1 MQRIK
6 EIFKV
11 MCSIEK
17 DKLLHSFYGTLL
29 FSISLIWFSSFFAL
43 SIVIV
48 CALVKEIYDEY
59 TYGGFDWKDII
70 FTIMIPLILT
80 LGM

>member
-1 MQRIK
+1 MERIK

-11 MCSIEK
+11 VCSIER

-29 FSISLIWFSSFFAL
+29 FSILLIWFSSFYVL
-43 SIVIV
+43 SIVVV
-48 CALVKEIYDEY
+48 CALVKEVYDEY

-70 FTIMIPLILT
+70 FTILIPFILT
-80 LGM
+80 LEM